1 MSQTVHMS
9 SQPGLASETYGFN
22 PSSQLPSVV
31 IDEKIVIKQ
40 KDKALKELQERVQ
53 LALSQHNQMYQL
65 QRSHIIAEHDRQLL
79 LAKSAI
85 EDERSSAL
93 MALEQSYSQNVR
105 GIDHAAQTQKISI
118 EQQANLLE
126 LHALQ
131 QEMAMKH
138 AERER
143 QWAAGYATGSSV
155 LEGPQFSQTTFA
167 APSQYAMPASSA
179 AALNSA
185 RRSDNN

>member
-1 MSQTVHMS
+1 MNGGNT
-9 SQPGLASETYGFN
+9 ASYPAEAYGYAS
-22 PSSQLPSVV
+22 SSQLPSVI
-31 IDEKIVIKQ
+31 IDEKIVLKQ
-40 KDKALKELQERVQ
+40 KDKALKELDSRVQ

-85 EDERSSAL
+85 EDEKASAL
-93 MALEQSYSQNVR
+93 MALEQSVQQNIR
-105 GIDHAAQTQKISI
+105 GIDHASQTQKISI

-143 QWAAGYATGSSV
+143 QWAAGYATGASLIQPAQFGTSTFQTPTQYVTSV
-155 LEGPQFSQTTFA
+155 
-167 APSQYAMPASSA
+167 PSNP
-179 AALNSA
+179 
-185 RRSDNN
+185 RKE